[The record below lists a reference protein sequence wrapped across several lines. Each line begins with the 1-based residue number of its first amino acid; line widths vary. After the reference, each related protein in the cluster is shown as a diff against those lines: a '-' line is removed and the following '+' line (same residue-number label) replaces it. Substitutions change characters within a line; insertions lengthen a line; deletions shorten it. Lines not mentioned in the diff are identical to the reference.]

1 MGSCFSRNVIEVTID
16 DRAYYYTNK
25 DLQTIKTMNDIL
37 NRMNIYKYMVRR
49 MELVT
54 GEPLFHW
61 STFRYQPVI
70 ITMING
76 KQKRM
81 DVRPLYGRRK

>member
-1 MGSCFSRNVIEVTID
+1 MGSCFSRNVIKVTID
-16 DRAYYYTNK
+16 DRSYYYTNK
-25 DLQTIKTMNDIL
+25 DLQTIKTMSDVL
-37 NRMNIYKYMVRR
+37 SRMNIYKYMVRR

-81 DVRPLYGRRK
+81 DVRVLYGRRK